1 MKPSKNWATQQSES
15 QWYDNSSI
23 PCTPWCV
30 WQHLLVVQ
38 TAQRYTVDEALK
50 DKFFNN
56 DLCRRDLAELE
67 RKVGQHWLTST
78 MRRNFLRFNS
88 QESIDV
94 TEFVHQPLANKSSL
108 RSDFV
113 WSQRMAPVIHYQ
125 TYWLDVAAVWRPHFL
140 SLPLFVP
147 TSSHCHS
154 AFNFLL
160 FQPEFALL
168 LSSCWGLLIPYPEW
182 SSSENTS
189 ALQICS
195 KKLACTYHEK
205 KLFHIQLPRKSQ

>member
-1 MKPSKNWATQQSES
+1 MFHVCSVHFCLIKNVYTEDTRGVQKYKNGDQIIKWGKIQKHILKPTKNWATQQSES

-125 TYWLDVAAVWRPHFL
+125 TYRLDVAAVWRPHFL

-168 LSSCWGLLIPYPEW
+168 LSSC
-182 SSSENTS
+182 
-189 ALQICS
+189 
-195 KKLACTYHEK
+195 
-205 KLFHIQLPRKSQ
+205 